1 MVIQAVL
8 LGIVAFIAQS
18 EYASGTSLL
27 SRPIVTGL
35 FTGIVLG
42 DVSAGVIMGAT
53 LELAFIGSFSV
64 GAAIPPDVVT
74 GGILGTAFAITA
86 GAGTETALLL
96 GLPIATLTLIL
107 KNLYLGLLIPLMNH
121 KADDYAEE
129 GDYKGVERMHL
140 LAGFGLSLMLG
151 LVVMISFMVG
161 SKTIGNLLD
170 MIPEFVQHGLSV
182 ATGLIPALGFA
193 MLARL
198 LINKTVAPYFFLGF
212 ALAAY
217 LEIPV
222 TGIAIFGAIVAV
234 VVVNVLNTRGGQN
247 VPIQTTAG
255 EVVDDD
261 EDF

>member
-1 MVIQAVL
+1 MILQAIL
-8 LGIVAFIAQS
+8 LGLVAFIAQS
-18 EYASGTSLL
+18 EYALGTSLL

-42 DVSAGVIMGAT
+42 DIKTGIIMGAT

-64 GAAIPPDVVT
+64 GASIPPDVVT
-74 GGILGTAFAITA
+74 GGVLGVAFAITA
-86 GAGTETALLL
+86 NAGTETALLL

-107 KNLYLGLLIPLMNH
+107 KNIYLGLLIPAMNH

-129 GDYKGVERMHL
+129 GNYKGVERMHL

-161 SKTIGNLLD
+161 SSAVSDLLD
-170 MIPEFVQHGLSV
+170 KIPDFIQNGLTV

-198 LINKTVAPYFFLGF
+198 IINKQVAPYFFLGF
-212 ALAAY
+212 ALASY

-222 TGIAIFGAIVAV
+222 TGIAIFGAIIAV
-234 VVVNVLNTRGGQN
+234 VVVNLTNIQKRNNANTN
-247 VPIQTTAG
+247 T
-255 EVVDDD
+255 EESVDDD

>member
-1 MVIQAVL
+1 MLQAIL

-18 EYASGTSLL
+18 EYALGTSLL

-42 DVSAGVIMGAT
+42 DINTGIIMGAT

-64 GAAIPPDVVT
+64 GASIPPDVVT

-107 KNLYLGLLIPLMNH
+107 KNVYLGLLIPMMNQ
-121 KADDYAEE
+121 KADLYAAD
-129 GDYKGVERMHL
+129 GNYKGVERMHL
-140 LAGFGLSLMLG
+140 LAGFGLSLMLA
-151 LVVMISFMVG
+151 LVVTISFMVG
-161 SKTIGNLLD
+161 SNTISKLLA
-170 MIPEFVQHGLSV
+170 MIPAFVQNGLSV

-198 LINKTVAPYFFLGF
+198 LINK
-212 ALAAY
+212 
-217 LEIPV
+217 
-222 TGIAIFGAIVAV
+222 
-234 VVVNVLNTRGGQN
+234 
-247 VPIQTTAG
+247 
-255 EVVDDD
+255 
-261 EDF
+261 

>member
-1 MVIQAVL
+1 MILQAIL
-8 LGIVAFIAQS
+8 LGLVAFIAQS
-18 EYASGTSLL
+18 EYALGTSLL

-42 DVSAGVIMGAT
+42 DIKTGIIMGAT

-64 GAAIPPDVVT
+64 GASIPPDVVT
-74 GGILGTAFAITA
+74 GGVLGVAFAITA
-86 GAGTETALLL
+86 NAGTETALLL

-107 KNLYLGLLIPLMNH
+107 KNIYLGLLIPAMNH
-121 KADDYAEE
+121 KADSYAEE
-129 GDYKGVERMHL
+129 GNYKGVERMHL

-161 SKTIGNLLD
+161 SSAVSDLLD
-170 MIPEFVQHGLSV
+170 KIPDFIQNGLTV

-198 LINKTVAPYFFLGF
+198 IINKQVAPYFFLGF
-212 ALAAY
+212 ALASY

-234 VVVNVLNTRGGQN
+234 VVVNLTNMQKKEI
-247 VPIQTTAG
+247 IQILRR
-255 EVVDDD
+255 V
-261 EDF
+261 

>member
-1 MVIQAVL
+1 MFIQAIL
-8 LGIVAFIAQS
+8 LGLVAFIAQS
-18 EYASGTSLL
+18 EYALGTSLL

-35 FTGIVLG
+35 FTGLVLG
-42 DVSAGVIMGAT
+42 DLKTGIVMGAT

-74 GGILGTAFAITA
+74 GGVLGTAFAITA
-86 GAGTETALLL
+86 DAGPETALLL

-107 KNLYLGLLIPLMNH
+107 KNVYLGLLIPIMNQ
-121 KADDYAEE
+121 KADTYALE
-129 GDYKGVERMHL
+129 GNYKGVERMHL
-140 LAGFGLSLMLG
+140 TAGFGLSLMLG
-151 LVVMISFMVG
+151 LVVMVSFVVG
-161 SKTIGNLLD
+161 SKTIGDLLN
-170 MIPEFVQHGLSV
+170 MIPDFIQHGLSV

-198 LINKTVAPYFFLGF
+198 LINKEVAPYFFLGF

-234 VVVNVLNTRGGQN
+234 VVVNIMNVRGNQEN
-247 VPIQTTAG
+247 SAQTSTG
-255 EVVDDD
+255 GIVDDD
-261 EDF
+261 F

>member
-1 MVIQAVL
+1 MVVQAVF

-18 EYASGTSLL
+18 EYALGTSLI

-42 DVSAGVIMGAT
+42 DVKTGIIMGAT

-64 GAAIPPDVVT
+64 GASIPPDVVT
-74 GGILGTAFAITA
+74 GGVLGTAFAITA
-86 GAGTETALLL
+86 SAGTETALLL

-107 KNLYLGLLIPLMNH
+107 KNVYLGLLIPVMNH
-121 KADDYAEE
+121 KADDYAEQ
-129 GDYKGVERMHL
+129 GNYKGVERMHL

-161 SKTIGNLLD
+161 SNAVSGLLD
-170 MIPEFVQHGLSV
+170 RIPDFIQNGLTV

-198 LINKTVAPYFFLGF
+198 LINKQVAPYFFLGF
-212 ALAAY
+212 ALASY
-217 LEIPV
+217 LEIPI

-234 VVVNVLNTRGGQN
+234 VVVNLTNIRKNSDVNTSTEEG
-247 VPIQTTAG
+247 I
-255 EVVDDD
+255 DDD

>member
-1 MVIQAVL
+1 MILQAVL
-8 LGIVAFIAQS
+8 LGLVAFVAQS
-18 EYASGTSLL
+18 EYALGTSLL

-42 DVSAGVIMGAT
+42 DVKAGVIMGAT

-64 GAAIPPDVVT
+64 GASIPPDVVT

-107 KNLYLGLLIPLMNH
+107 KNVYLGLLIPLMTH
-121 KADDYAEE
+121 KADRYAEE
-129 GDYKGVERMHL
+129 GNYKGVEHMHL

-151 LVVMISFMVG
+151 LIVTISYMVG
-161 SKTIGNLLD
+161 SNTIGSLLEK
-170 MIPEFVQHGLSV
+170 IPDFVQNGLTV

-198 LINKTVAPYFFLGF
+198 LINKKSSSLFLFRICFGFLLEDTSYWDCYFWGHFSSSSSKYHECSKDSCSNF
-212 ALAAY
+212 S
-217 LEIPV
+217 
-222 TGIAIFGAIVAV
+222 
-234 VVVNVLNTRGGQN
+234 RGGRRR
-247 VPIQTTAG
+247 
-255 EVVDDD
+255 
-261 EDF
+261 

>member
-1 MVIQAVL
+1 MIIQATL

-18 EYASGTSLL
+18 EYALGTSLI

-42 DVSAGVIMGAT
+42 DVKTGIIMGAT

-64 GAAIPPDVVT
+64 GASIPPDVVT
-74 GGILGTAFAITA
+74 GGVLGVAFAITA
-86 GAGTETALLL
+86 NAGTETALLL

-107 KNLYLGLLIPLMNH
+107 KNVYLGLLIPAMNH
-121 KADDYAEE
+121 KADDYAEK
-129 GDYKGVERMHL
+129 GNYKGVEKMHL

-161 SKTIGNLLD
+161 SNAVSDLLD
-170 MIPEFVQHGLSV
+170 KIPDFIQNGLTV

-198 LINKTVAPYFFLGF
+198 LINKQVAPYFFLGF
-212 ALAAY
+212 ALASY
-217 LEIPV
+217 LDIPI

-234 VVVNVLNTRGGQN
+234 VVVNLTNIRKKPDANTNTEEG
-247 VPIQTTAG
+247 T
-255 EVVDDD
+255 DDD

>member
-18 EYASGTSLL
+18 EYALGTSLL

-42 DVSAGVIMGAT
+42 DVSTGVIMGAT

-170 MIPEFVQHGLSV
+170 MIPDFVQHGLSV

>member
-1 MVIQAVL
+1 MIVQAVL
-8 LGIVAFIAQS
+8 LGIVAFVAQS
-18 EYASGTSLL
+18 EYALGTSLL

-42 DVSAGVIMGAT
+42 DVKTGIIMGAT

-64 GAAIPPDVVT
+64 GASIPPDVVT

-107 KNLYLGLLIPLMNH
+107 TNIYLGLLIPIMNH
-121 KADDYAEE
+121 KADSYAEE
-129 GDYKGVERMHL
+129 GNYKGVEHMHL
-140 LAGFGLSLMLG
+140 LAGIGLSLMLG
-151 LVVMISFMVG
+151 VVVMVSYMVG
-161 SKTIGNLLD
+161 SNTIGNLLN
-170 MIPEFVQHGLSV
+170 MIPDFVQKGVSV

-198 LINKTVAPYFFLGF
+198 LINKQVAPYFFLGF
-212 ALAAY
+212 AIASY

-222 TGIAIFGAIVAV
+222 TGVAIFGAILAV
-234 VVVNVLNTRGGQN
+234 VVVNIMN
-247 VPIQTTAG
+247 VRQLPLQTTAG
-255 EVVDDD
+255 EVEED
-261 EDF
+261 EEF